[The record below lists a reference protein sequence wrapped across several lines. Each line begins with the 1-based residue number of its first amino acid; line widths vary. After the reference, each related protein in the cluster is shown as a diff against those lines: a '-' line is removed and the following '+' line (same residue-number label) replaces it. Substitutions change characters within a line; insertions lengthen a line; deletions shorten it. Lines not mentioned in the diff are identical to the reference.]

1 MDGVTDMTIGAGSYP
16 GDRHAE
22 APGRVRQIVLPAGTR
37 ELITLARI
45 DYEDAFL
52 VGTGLAGD
60 RTAEQWAREILEAAP
75 VSTRRALTRGW
86 SGLGLRL
93 GPAQSDRHV
102 LGWEI
107 RHSDPDVVLLGAC
120 GRLGLS
126 GELIFQRSQQSLLY
140 ATVVQLENRIARGLW
155 AAIESRH
162 RRVVQDLLARAW

>member
-1 MDGVTDMTIGAGSYP
+1 MTVGADSYP

-22 APGRVRQIVLPAGTR
+22 APGRVGQTGLPAGTR
-37 ELITLARI
+37 EIATLARI

-52 VGTGLAGD
+52 VGTGLAQD
-60 RTAEQWAREILEAAP
+60 RTAEQWAREILEGAP
-75 VSTRRALTRGW
+75 VSTRHALTRGW

-107 RHSDPDVVLLGAC
+107 RRSDPDVVLLGAR

-126 GELIFQRSQQSLLY
+126 GELIFQRSPRGLLY
-140 ATVVQLENRIARGLW
+140 ATVVQLDNRVARGLW

-162 RRVVQDLLARAW
+162 LRVVQDLLARA

>member
-1 MDGVTDMTIGAGSYP
+1 MTIGAGSYP
-16 GDRHAE
+16 SDRRAGP
-22 APGRVRQIVLPAGTR
+22 PGRVCPAALQAGAR
-37 ELITLARI
+37 ELSTLAHI
-45 DYEDAFL
+45 DYEDAFR
-52 VGTGLAGD
+52 VGTGLAQDRTAQD
-60 RTAEQWAREILEAAP
+60 RTAEQWAREILEGAP
-75 VSTRRALTRGW
+75 ESTRRALARGW

-107 RHSDPDVVLLGAC
+107 RHSDPDTVLLGAC

-126 GELIFQRSQQSLLY
+126 GELIFQRSPRSLLY

-162 RRVVQDLLARAW
+162 RRVVQGLLARA

>member
-1 MDGVTDMTIGAGSYP
+1 MTIGAGSYP
-16 GDRHAE
+16 SDRHAE
-22 APGRVRQIVLPAGTR
+22 APGRVRQTVLPAGTR
-37 ELITLARI
+37 ELATLARI

-52 VGTGLAGD
+52 VDTGLARD

-93 GPAQSDRHV
+93 GPAQSDQHV

-107 RHSDPDVVLLGAC
+107 RRSDPDVVLLGAR

-126 GELIFQRSQQSLLY
+126 GELIFQRSAHSLLY
-140 ATVVQLENRIARGLW
+140 ATVVQLENRAARGLW

-162 RRVVQDLLARAW
+162 RRVVQGLLERA

>member
-1 MDGVTDMTIGAGSYP
+1 MTIGASSYP
-16 GDRHAE
+16 SDRPAE
-22 APGRVRQIVLPAGTR
+22 TPGRVRQTVLPAGTR
-37 ELITLARI
+37 ELATLARI

-52 VGTGLAGD
+52 VDIGLAQD
-60 RTAEQWAREILEAAP
+60 RTAEQWAREMLEAAP

-93 GPAQSDRHV
+93 GPAQSDQHV

-107 RHSDPDVVLLGAC
+107 RHSDPDVVLLGAR

-126 GELIFQRSQQSLLY
+126 GELIFQRSPRSLLY
-140 ATVVQLENRIARGLW
+140 ATVVQLENRVARGFW

-162 RRVVQDLLARAW
+162 RRVVQDLLERV

>member
-1 MDGVTDMTIGAGSYP
+1 MTINAGSYP

-22 APGRVRQIVLPAGTR
+22 APGRVRQTVLPAGTR
-37 ELITLARI
+37 ELATLAHI

-52 VGTGLAGD
+52 VGTGLAQD
-60 RTAEQWAREILEAAP
+60 LTAEQWAREILEAAP
-75 VSTRRALTRGW
+75 LSTRQALTRGW
-86 SGLGLRL
+86 SMLGLRL
-93 GPAQSDRHV
+93 APAQSGQHV

-107 RHSDPDVVLLGAC
+107 RHSDPDAVLLGAR

-126 GELIFQRSQQSLLY
+126 GELIFQRSPRTLLY

-162 RRVVQDLLARAW
+162 QRVVQDLLARA

>member
-1 MDGVTDMTIGAGSYP
+1 MTINAGSYP

-22 APGRVRQIVLPAGTR
+22 APGRVRQTVLPAGTR
-37 ELITLARI
+37 ELATLAHI

-52 VGTGLAGD
+52 VGTGLAQD
-60 RTAEQWAREILEAAP
+60 LTAEQWAREILEAAP
-75 VSTRRALTRGW
+75 LSTRQALTRGW
-86 SGLGLRL
+86 SMLGLRL
-93 GPAQSDRHV
+93 APAQSGQHV

-107 RHSDPDVVLLGAC
+107 RHSDPDAVLLGAR

-126 GELIFQRSQQSLLY
+126 GELIFQRWPRTLLY

-162 RRVVQDLLARAW
+162 QRVVQDLLARA

>member
-1 MDGVTDMTIGAGSYP
+1 MTINAGSYP

-22 APGRVRQIVLPAGTR
+22 APGRVRQTILPAGTR
-37 ELITLARI
+37 ELATLAHI

-52 VGTGLAGD
+52 VGTGLAQD
-60 RTAEQWAREILEAAP
+60 LTAEQWAREILEAAP
-75 VSTRRALTRGW
+75 LSTRQALTRGW
-86 SGLGLRL
+86 SMLGLRL
-93 GPAQSDRHV
+93 APAQSGQHV

-107 RHSDPDVVLLGAC
+107 RHSDPDAVLLGAR

-126 GELIFQRSQQSLLY
+126 GELIFQRSPRTLLY

-162 RRVVQDLLARAW
+162 QRVVQDLLARA